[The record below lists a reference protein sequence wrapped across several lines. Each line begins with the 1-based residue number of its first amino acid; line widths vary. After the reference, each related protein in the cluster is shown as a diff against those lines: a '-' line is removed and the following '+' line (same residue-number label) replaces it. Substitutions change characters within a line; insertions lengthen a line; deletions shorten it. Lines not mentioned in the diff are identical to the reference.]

1 MTDKVWVLVKE
12 HDMLPPGVTV
22 LCAVSGGADSMCL
35 LHWLESVSAQ
45 KGFSLHCAHF
55 NHCLRPVEADRDED
69 FVRTWCCEHQI
80 PFTSG
85 RGNVKA
91 ESVRTGR
98 GIEETARN
106 MRYAF
111 LERTAL
117 EVGAARIATA
127 HTADDNAE
135 TVLLHLVRGSGLQG
149 LCGIH
154 PRRGM
159 VVRPLLN
166 VTRAQVEEYCALHQV
181 SFVED
186 ATNAD
191 ETYVRNFVRR
201 QVIPLLRQ
209 VNPRAVEHISAAS
222 KKVRV
227 DHSYL
232 TELAQEVAD
241 GADLTPGG
249 LVMKAGTLADLPDAV
264 GTRVV
269 RLLLERAGG
278 AANCAQTHVDA
289 VMGLCRSADPS
300 AQADLPGVTAR
311 RVYDE
316 LILSKAEKPH
326 EPPGVTAVDVDGK
339 TAYGE
344 TGWFVVCRKVGC
356 PEEQDRP
363 PGAVY
368 LSCGRIKGAMVLRA
382 RSAGDALKLPARS
395 GKSLKKW
402 FIEEKIPLLERDLIP
417 VLADDA
423 GVLAVALLGGD
434 VSRLAAPGEE
444 AFEIIFEKSEQDGI
458 LRTGN

>member
-1 MTDKVWVLVKE
+1 MTDKVWALVRE

-55 NHCLRPVEADRDED
+55 NHCLRPVEADRDEE
-69 FVRTWCCEHQI
+69 FVREWCRRRQI
-80 PFTSG
+80 PFTSA
-85 RGNVKA
+85 RGDVRA
-91 ESVRTGR
+91 ESERIGR

-111 LERTAL
+111 LERTAQ
-117 EVGAARIATA
+117 EVGAARIVTA

-135 TVLLHLVRGSGLQG
+135 TMLLHLVRGAGLQG

-154 PRRGM
+154 PRRGII
-159 VVRPLLN
+159 VRPLLN
-166 VTRAQVEEYCALHQV
+166 VTRTQVEEYCALHQV

-186 ATNAD
+186 STNAD
-191 ETYVRNFVRR
+191 ESYARNFVRR

-209 VNPRAVEHISAAS
+209 INPRAVEHMTAAS
-222 KKVRV
+222 EKVRV

-232 TELAQEVAD
+232 TEQAQEIAD
-241 GADLTPGG
+241 GAELTPEG
-249 LVMKAGTLADLPDAV
+249 LMLKAGTLAELPDAV
-264 GTRVV
+264 ATRVV

-278 AANCAQTHVDA
+278 AANCAQAHVDA

-316 LILSKAEKPH
+316 LILSKTEKSH
-326 EPPGVTAVDVDGK
+326 KPPGITVVDVGGK
-339 TAYGE
+339 TAYGD
-344 TGWFVVCRKVGC
+344 TGWLVVCRKVRC
-356 PEEQDRP
+356 PEEQDRV

-368 LSCGRIKGAMVLRA
+368 LSCGQIKGAMVLRT
-382 RSAGDALKLPARS
+382 RSTGDALKLPARP

-402 FIEEKIPLLERDLIP
+402 FIEGKIPLLERDLIP

-434 VSRLAAPGEE
+434 VSRLAVPGEE
-444 AFEIIFEKSEQDGI
+444 AFEIIFEKSEKNGI
-458 LRTGN
+458 L